1 MTSIQTLF
9 VAFVSMLERISGNE
23 WYVYQ
28 KVVALLY
35 NIQVEDYAKVVK

>member
-9 VAFVSMLERISGNE
+9 VAFVSMLERISENE